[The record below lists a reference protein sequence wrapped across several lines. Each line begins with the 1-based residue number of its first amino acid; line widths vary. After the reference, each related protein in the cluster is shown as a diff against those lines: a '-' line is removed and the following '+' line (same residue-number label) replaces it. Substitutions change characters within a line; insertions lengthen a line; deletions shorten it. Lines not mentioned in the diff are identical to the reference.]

1 MGAQPNQNDNLMVKE
16 MSLNNYNGSLDYF
29 IMLRNEYSVSL
40 SQDPAKRQTLCQ
52 YFLKLQDLH
61 IREQFYQIHPDI
73 TIVTD
78 EELEVFINHYKKLI
92 PITEIDH
99 LKNVCEVKR
108 KPGESPQTFVHR
120 LKLLIGKINGVMSLT
135 PSDAILLIITFINS
149 PKKSHKRLLSKD
161 TITTDDITRE
171 WQRFLEEDNFSKN
184 NYNLS
189 HQLSR
194 HSQSYPAAP
203 RQFNDN
209 SNFYNLSNSSNT
221 QHYTRPSNN
230 IQSKFSNYPKR
241 QSNFSSTQNQSKFG
255 ANYPNNYQSEF
266 PNYPSSFHHSY
277 EISHQQQPL
286 SYHTS
291 PFNQQSTNTFSNS
304 TPPVNHQ
311 KSSNAPFKP
320 STRDYNNDKTNHDK
334 INVHTKSLKVPQS
347 FLTQPVL
354 RTVLMIENVSTPV
367 LIDGGSEVALIPLS
381 FYDKYLKKRNY
392 KIDKCN
398 FTAVM
403 ANNVCEN
410 FIGSVDINVQCLETL
425 Q

>member
-1 MGAQPNQNDNLMVKE
+1 
-16 MSLNNYNGSLDYF
+16 
-29 IMLRNEYSVSL
+29 MLRNEYSVSL

-52 YFLKLQDLH
+52 
-61 IREQFYQIHPDI
+61 
-73 TIVTD
+73 
-78 EELEVFINHYKKLI
+78 
-92 PITEIDH
+92 
-99 LKNVCEVKR
+99 
-108 KPGESPQTFVHR
+108 
-120 LKLLIGKINGVMSLT
+120 
-135 PSDAILLIITFINS
+135 
-149 PKKSHKRLLSKD
+149 
-161 TITTDDITRE
+161 
-171 WQRFLEEDNFSKN
+171 
-184 NYNLS
+184 
-189 HQLSR
+189 
-194 HSQSYPAAP
+194 
-203 RQFNDN
+203 QFNDN

-221 QHYTRPSNN
+221 QHYTRPSDN

-241 QSNFSSTQNQSKFG
+241 QFNFSSTQNQSKFR

-277 EISHQQQPL
+277 ETSYQQQPL

-291 PFNQQSTNTFSNS
+291 PFNKQSTNTFFNS

-320 STRDYNNDKTNHDK
+320 STRDYNNDKTTHDK

-367 LIDGGSEVALIPLS
+367 LIDGVSEVALIPLN

-425 Q
+425 QRNKITFYILSSCECTVMGLPL